1 MDTNEGSN
9 RVLEN
14 SFNYWFFNEN
24 LSSCTWECMNVM
36 NCFQFFFLKMDFP
49 FKCHQSRIKTENE
62 VTTRRWKYYKKLS
75 EMDKRLIESKF
86 WFYLVSRIGFCF
98 CHDCVLFV
106 SRFWYFI
113 PWNGVAT
120 RCIFGKWSRSSNRIS
135 DQRGIINN
143 ECFARVTNV

>member
-1 MDTNEGSN
+1 MDTNEGNN

-24 LSSCTWECMNVM
+24 LSCTWECMNVM

-86 WFYLVSRIGFCF
+86 WFVCILFHGLDFAFTPRLRI
-98 CHDCVLFV
+98 
-106 SRFWYFI
+106 I
-113 PWNGVAT
+113 
-120 RCIFGKWSRSSNRIS
+120 
-135 DQRGIINN
+135 
-143 ECFARVTNV
+143 CFAVLIFYSRKWRCNTAYLWKMK

>member
-86 WFYLVSRIGFCF
+86 WFVCILFHGLDFAFATIAYYLFRGFDILFHEMALQHGVS
-98 CHDCVLFV
+98 LE
-106 SRFWYFI
+106 
-113 PWNGVAT
+113 
-120 RCIFGKWSRSSNRIS
+120 
-135 DQRGIINN
+135 N
-143 ECFARVTNV
+143 EVDLQIELAIKEV